1 MDVECQKQT
10 ENILLLMTTQE
21 QLVNL
26 RFFRERIKRFLP
38 NSQAVSLAVILIVSF
53 VLIYSLSSILMPV
66 FASIV
71 LAYLLE
77 GLVGKAERAKL
88 PRLPAVY
95 LVFSG
100 FMACLGF
107 LLFYLMPLVS
117 QQAVDLIQQIP
128 EIINRAQT
136 EIMRLPKIYPKLI
149 SESKI
154 QQMIFAVQRELLT
167 YGQNVLS
174 LSAASVV
181 GIVSAMIYLFL
192 VPMMVFFFLKDKQ
205 LLVSWFL
212 QFMPRDR
219 NLTVR
224 VWEEVDIQ
232 IGNYIR
238 GKFAEIFILWFI
250 SYATFAMMGLN
261 YAMLLAVL
269 MGVQVI
275 IPYIG
280 AFLVTFPVLGVA
292 YFQWGL
298 SGDEFMYIVIA
309 YSIIQALDGV
319 VLVPVLF
326 SEAVNLH
333 AVAIIVAI
341 LFFGGMWGFWGVF
354 FAIPLATV
362 VKAVLTAWP
371 GIGDKTNAIFADMC
385 AKDPS
390 KF

>member
-1 MDVECQKQT
+1 
-10 ENILLLMTTQE
+10 MTTQAPFE
-21 QLVNL
+21 NL
-26 RFFRERIKRFLP
+26 RFFSESFKRFLP
-38 NSQAVSLAVILIVSF
+38 NSQAVSLAIILIVSF
-53 VLIYSLSSILMPV
+53 ILIYSLSSLLMPV

-77 GLVGKAERAKL
+77 GLVSKAENL
-88 PRLPAVY
+88 GMPRFAAVL

-100 FMACLGF
+100 FIASLGF

-117 QQAVDLIQQIP
+117 QQAVELIQQIP
-128 EIINRAQT
+128 EIINSAKNG
-136 EIMRLPKIYPKLI
+136 IMRLPERYPKLI

-154 QQMIFAVQRELLT
+154 QQMMFAVQSELLT

-174 LSAASVV
+174 LSAASVM
-181 GIVSAMIYLFL
+181 GLVSVMIYLFL
-192 VPMMVFFFLKDKQ
+192 VPMMVFFFLKDKKIII
-205 LLVSWFL
+205 SWFL
-212 QFMPRDR
+212 QFMPRNS
-219 NLTVR
+219 NLTVH

-232 IGNYIR
+232 IGNYVR
-238 GKFAEIFILWFI
+238 GKFAEIFILWFV
-250 SYATFAMMGLN
+250 SYATFATMGLN

-269 MGVQVI
+269 MGVQAI

-280 AFLVTFPVLGVA
+280 ATLVTFPVLGVA

-298 SGDEFMYIVIA
+298 SGDDFMYLVIA

-333 AVAIIVAI
+333 AIAIIVAI
-341 LFFGGMWGFWGVF
+341 LFFGGLWGFWGVF

-371 GIGDKTNAIFADMC
+371 RIGDKSSAIFTGMG
-385 AKDPS
+385 AKGDPS
-390 KF
+390 M

>member
-1 MDVECQKQT
+1 
-10 ENILLLMTTQE
+10 MTTQARS
-21 QLVNL
+21 VNI
-26 RFFRERIKRFLP
+26 RFFSESIKRFLP
-38 NSQAVSLAVILIVSF
+38 NSQAVSLAIILIVIF
-53 VLIYSLSSILMPV
+53 VMIYSLSSILMPV
-66 FASIV
+66 FASV
-71 LAYLLE
+71 VFAYLLE
-77 GLVGKAERAKL
+77 GLVSKTENLGM

-95 LVFSG
+95 IVFSG

-117 QQAVDLIQQIP
+117 QQAVELIQNIP
-128 EIINRAQT
+128 GIISRAQT
-136 EIMRLPKIYPKLI
+136 GILSLPEMYPKLI
-149 SESKI
+149 SEARI
-154 QQMIFAVQRELLT
+154 QQMMFAVQKELLT
-167 YGQNVLS
+167 YGQNILT

-181 GIVSAMIYLFL
+181 GIVSALIYLFL
-192 VPMMVFFFLKDKQ
+192 VPMMVFFFLKDKD
-205 LLVSWFL
+205 LLISWFL
-212 QFMPRDR
+212 QFMPKNR

-224 VWEEVDIQ
+224 VWEDVDIQ
-232 IGNYIR
+232 LGNYVR
-238 GKFAEIFILWFI
+238 GKFAEVFILWFV
-250 SYATFAMMGLN
+250 SYATFATMDLN

-280 AFLVTFPVLGVA
+280 ATLVTFPVLAVA

-298 SGDEFMYIVIA
+298 SGDDFMYIVIA

-341 LFFGGMWGFWGVF
+341 LFFGGLWGFWGVF

-371 GIGDKTNAIFADMC
+371 RLGDRPMETH
-385 AKDPS
+385 
-390 KF
+390 

>member
-1 MDVECQKQT
+1 
-10 ENILLLMTTQE
+10 MTTQD
-21 QLVNL
+21 QSLSL
-26 RFFRERIKRFLP
+26 RFFRESIKRFLP
-38 NSQAVSLAVILIVSF
+38 NSQAISLAVILIVSF

-77 GLVGKAERAKL
+77 GLVDKAERAKL
-88 PRLPAVY
+88 PRLAAVH

-100 FMACLGF
+100 FLGCLGF
-107 LLFYLMPLVS
+107 FLFYLMPLVS

-128 EIINRAQT
+128 EIINSAET
-136 EIMRLPKIYPKLI
+136 GIMRLPEMYPKLI

-154 QQMIFAVQRELLT
+154 QQMMFAVQRELLT

-174 LSAASVV
+174 LSAASVM

-192 VPMMVFFFLKDKQ
+192 VPMMVFFFLKDKE
-205 LLVSWFL
+205 LLISWFL

-224 VWEEVDIQ
+224 VWEEVNIQ
-232 IGNYIR
+232 IGNYVR
-238 GKFAEIFILWFI
+238 GKFAEIFILWFV
-250 SYATFAMMGLN
+250 SYATFATMGLN

-280 AFLVTFPVLGVA
+280 ATLVTFPVLGVA

-298 SGDEFMYIVIA
+298 SGDDFMYIVIA

-333 AVAIIVAI
+333 AIAIIVAI

-371 GIGDKTNAIFADMC
+371 RIGDKTNAIFADMS

>member
-371 GIGDKTNAIFADMC
+371 RIGDKTNAIFADMC

>member
-1 MDVECQKQT
+1 MLPIDT
-10 ENILLLMTTQE
+10 TYSLLMTTQAPFA
-21 QLVNL
+21 NL
-26 RFFRERIKRFLP
+26 RFFSDFFRRFLP
-38 NSQAVSLAVILIVSF
+38 NSQAVYLAIILVVSF
-53 VLIYSLSSILMPV
+53 VLIYSLSNLLMPV

-71 LAYLLE
+71 FAYLLE
-77 GLVGKAERAKL
+77 GLVGKAEKKGM

-117 QQAVDLIQQIP
+117 QQAVELIHHIP
-128 EIINRAQT
+128 EIINSAKT
-136 EIMRLPKIYPKLI
+136 GVMRLPEMYPKLI

-154 QQMIFAVQRELLT
+154 QQMMFAVQQELLT

-192 VPMMVFFFLKDKQ
+192 VPMMVFFFLKDKA
-205 LLVSWFL
+205 LLIAWFI
-212 QFMPRDR
+212 QFMPRER
-219 NLTVR
+219 HLTVR
-224 VWEEVDIQ
+224 VWEEVDTQ
-232 IGNYIR
+232 IGNYVR
-238 GKFAEIFILWFI
+238 GKFAEIFILWFV
-250 SYATFAMMGLN
+250 SYATFATMGLN

-269 MGVQVI
+269 MGMQVL

-280 AFLVTFPVLGVA
+280 ATLVTFPVLGVA
-292 YFQWGL
+292 YFEWGL
-298 SGDEFMYIVIA
+298 SGDDFMYIVIA
-309 YSIIQALDGV
+309 YTIIQALDGV

-333 AVAIIVAI
+333 AIAIIVAI
-341 LFFGGMWGFWGVF
+341 LFFGGLWGFWGVF
-354 FAIPLATV
+354 LAIPLATV

-371 GIGDKTNAIFADMC
+371 RLGDRCETGVA
-385 AKDPS
+385 
-390 KF
+390 

>member
-1 MDVECQKQT
+1 
-10 ENILLLMTTQE
+10 MTTQAPF
-21 QLVNL
+21 VNL
-26 RFFRERIKRFLP
+26 RFFSDSLKRFLP
-38 NSQAVSLAVILIVSF
+38 NSQAVSLAIILIVSF
-53 VLIYSLSSILMPV
+53 VLIYSLSGILMPV

-77 GLVGKAERAKL
+77 GLVNKAESSGMS
-88 PRLPAVY
+88 RLPAVY

-100 FMACLGF
+100 FMGCLGF

-117 QQAVDLIQQIP
+117 QQAVELVQLIP
-128 EIINRAQT
+128 DIINRAQS
-136 EIMRLPKIYPKLI
+136 EILRLPKTYPKLI

-154 QQMIFAVQRELLT
+154 QQMMFAVQKELLT

-192 VPMMVFFFLKDKQ
+192 VPMMVFFFLKDKGQ
-205 LLVSWFL
+205 LISWFL
-212 QFMPRDR
+212 QFMPKDR

-232 IGNYIR
+232 IGNYVR
-238 GKFAEIFILWFI
+238 GKFAEIFILWFV
-250 SYATFAMMGLN
+250 SYATFATMGLN

-280 AFLVTFPVLGVA
+280 ATLVTFPVLGVA
-292 YFQWGL
+292 YFQWGF
-298 SGDEFMYIVIA
+298 GDDFMYIVIA
-309 YSIIQALDGV
+309 YTIIQALDGV

-333 AVAIIVAI
+333 AIAIIVAI
-341 LFFGGMWGFWGVF
+341 LFFGGLWGFWGVF

-371 GIGDKTNAIFADMC
+371 RLGDNGLA
-385 AKDPS
+385 S
-390 KF
+390 

>member
-1 MDVECQKQT
+1 
-10 ENILLLMTTQE
+10 MTTQARS
-21 QLVNL
+21 VNI
-26 RFFRERIKRFLP
+26 RFFSESIKRFLP
-38 NSQAVSLAVILIVSF
+38 NSQAVSLAIILIVSF
-53 VLIYSLSSILMPV
+53 VMIYSLSSILMPV

-71 LAYLLE
+71 FAYLLE
-77 GLVGKAERAKL
+77 GLVCKTINLGM

-117 QQAVDLIQQIP
+117 QQAVELIQHIP
-128 EIINRAQT
+128 EIISRAQT
-136 EIMRLPKIYPKLI
+136 GILSLPEMYPKLI
-149 SESKI
+149 SETRI
-154 QQMIFAVQRELLT
+154 QQMMFAVQKELLT
-167 YGQNVLS
+167 YGQNILT

-181 GIVSAMIYLFL
+181 GIVSALIYLFL
-192 VPMMVFFFLKDKQ
+192 VPMMVFFFLKDKD
-205 LLVSWFL
+205 LLISWFL
-212 QFMPRDR
+212 QFMPKNR

-224 VWEEVDIQ
+224 VWEDVDIQ
-232 IGNYIR
+232 LGNYVR
-238 GKFAEIFILWFI
+238 GKFAEVFILWFV
-250 SYATFAMMGLN
+250 SYATFATMELN

-280 AFLVTFPVLGVA
+280 ATLVTFPVLAVA

-298 SGDEFMYIVIA
+298 SGDDFMYIVIA

-341 LFFGGMWGFWGVF
+341 LFFGGLWGFWGVF

-371 GIGDKTNAIFADMC
+371 RLGDM
-385 AKDPS
+385 S
-390 KF
+390 KETL